1 MASVVFSLFEIISV
15 WWENKKMI
23 DKKKLL
29 GINSHHDYS
38 RSTRRKNR
46 IDFIFP
52 NRSSGVKVNQA
63 WWDNVIR

>member
-38 RSTRRKNR
+38 RSTRRK
-46 IDFIFP
+46 IE
-52 NRSSGVKVNQA
+52 
-63 WWDNVIR
+63 